1 VTKLM
6 VTHIA
11 LVWTELNSPNN
22 VECNWNQ
29 I

>member
-1 VTKLM
+1 M